1 MQQYNKTIRKM
12 INYDNVTKECINKND
27 LNRPQIPDNPYRILI
42 IGGSGSGKTNA
53 LLNLKTK
60 MIITLLIK
68 FTCTLRIHIKQNIK
82 ILIKNVKKNGLKT
95 LEDPKPFIE
104 YSNSIQDVYKNIEE
118 YKLSRKYDVLIVFDD
133 MIANMISNKTIV
145 TEPFIRGR
153 KLNFFTVFIAQFYC
167 QVPKGVRLNCT
178 HFFIM
183 KIL

>member
-12 INYDNVTKECINKND
+12 INYDNVTKECINKHD

-53 LLNLKTK
+53 FLNLKTK

-68 FTCTLRIHIKQNIK
+68 FKDPYKAKYQN
-82 ILIKNVKKNGLKT
+82 LNKNREKNGLKT
-95 LEDPKPFIE
+95 LEDPKAFIE